1 MDNDLL
7 IMAFTKATDH
17 VLKTMAFLE
26 PEPLPVETKYDKA
39 LSGDVSAI
47 IGMTSPKKSL
57 SLAITF
63 SKAAALKLHSS
74 MLGEELDEINADVGD
89 AVGEL
94 TNIICGQ
101 ARKTLSENGIDM
113 DASIPMVII
122 GENLSIHPMGATSMV
137 LPFRIDGLSLYV
149 EISKEK

>member
-1 MDNDLL
+1 MDTDLL
-7 IMAFTKATDH
+7 IAAFTKATNH

-47 IGMTSPKKSL
+47 IGMTSPKKNL

-101 ARKTLSENGIDM
+101 ARKNLSENGIDM

-122 GENLSIHPMGATSMV
+122 GKNLSIHPMGATSMV

-149 EISKEK
+149 EISVEK

>member
-1 MDNDLL
+1 MDTDLL

-17 VLKTMAFLE
+17 VLKTMALLE
-26 PEPLPVETKYDKA
+26 PKPLPVETKYNKA

-47 IGMTSPKKSL
+47 IGMTSPKKNL

-63 SKAAALKLHSS
+63 SKEAALKMHAS
-74 MLGEELDEINADVGD
+74 MLGEALDEITADVGD

-101 ARKTLSENGIDM
+101 ARKTLSDNGIDM

-137 LPFRIDGLSLYV
+137 LPFMIDGKTMYV
-149 EISKEK
+149 EISVEN

>member
-1 MDNDLL
+1 MDTDLL
-7 IMAFTKATDH
+7 ITAFTKATEH
-17 VLKTMAFLE
+17 VLKTMALLE
-26 PEPLPVETKYDKA
+26 AEALPVKTKYDKA
-39 LSGDVSAI
+39 LSGDASAI
-47 IGMTSPKKSL
+47 IGMTSPEKKL

-63 SKAAALKLHSS
+63 SKEAALKMHSS
-74 MLGEELDEINADVGD
+74 MLGEELKEITPDVGD

-122 GENLSIHPMGATSMV
+122 GENQSIHPMGATSVV
-137 LPFRIDGLSLYV
+137 LPFNIDGKTLYV
-149 EISKEK
+149 EISIEN